1 VANSNNSSHSKT
13 RVRQKSAWATTQT
26 HSTFSEGLKKNYRQ
40 NAPIGKSKM
49 VNPITGSNMEQK
61 YINHLNA
68 LEQAIKNEL
77 STLPGVQ
84 LINATRDQAN
94 YELFLVINYTV
105 KAKTGDIPV
114 ICKVGHRFPGEAPKL
129 YCSNPVKHAAVN
141 AANSEIDYKKYY
153 SFGQNGKIIDLLK
166 TTIKYFDTNPI
177 ENSAIDNKIA
187 SVEKGLNVK
196 DFLDLKNSSIKDF
209 YEQLT

>member
-1 VANSNNSSHSKT
+1 
-13 RVRQKSAWATTQT
+13 
-26 HSTFSEGLKKNYRQ
+26 
-40 NAPIGKSKM
+40 M

-77 STLPGVQ
+77 STLPGTQ

-129 YCSNPVKHAAVN
+129 YCMNPVKHASVN
-141 AANSEIDYKKYY
+141 ASNLEIDYKKYY

-166 TTIKYFDTNPI
+166 TTTKYFDTNPI

-187 SVEKGLNVK
+187 SLEKGLNVK